1 MGFSGCSLRALDTGS
16 VVAVH
21 RMSCS
26 TARGIFPAQGLNL
39 CLLHWQMDSLPL
51 SHQGNPLCP
60 LISLITTLSTYHL
73 FFYSVVFFF
82 FFPVL
87 SNQLYKH
94 RNLWM
99 FTYQPTWYH
108 RNTCKNVITV
118 DFCFSYSPKVHSLG
132 FTLSVV
138 VSVDLYKHNM

>member
-1 MGFSGCSLRALDTGS
+1 MGSG
-16 VVAVH
+16 H
-21 RMSCS
+21 RLSSC
-26 TARGIFPAQGLNL
+26 GAQDE
-39 CLLHWQMDSLPL
+39 LLHRTWDFPGQRIEPVSLTLADGFFTTEPPGKPPL
-51 SHQGNPLCP
+51 SADIFDYYIIH
-60 LISLITTLSTYHL
+60 LSP
-73 FFYSVVFFF
+73 FFLLRCVVFF

-94 RNLWM
+94 RNLRM

-132 FTLSVV
+132 FTLSIV